1 MSMWTYRAIIIRV
14 VDGDT
19 VDVRIDLGFSVLHE
33 ARLRLLGI
41 DAPEMLA
48 RDPAERE
55 RARAATARLSA
66 LLPVGAAVTVTTQK
80 DRREKYGRY
89 LARIVAGE
97 TDVCATLL
105 AEGLVAAY

>member
-1 MSMWTYRAIIIRV
+1 MWQYRATIIRV

-19 VDVRIDLGFSVLHE
+19 VDVRLDLGFQVLHE
-33 ARLRLLGI
+33 TRLRLAGI
-41 DAPEMLA
+41 NAPEMLA

-55 RARAATARLSA
+55 RARAATARLTA
-66 LLPVGAAVTVTTQK
+66 LLPIGTGVMVTTEK

-89 LARIVAGE
+89 LARLTLGGV
-97 TDVCATLL
+97 DVGATLL